1 MENEKKLEE
10 LKIEVN
16 NSIDSLQNVKYVI
29 DKILQANQFKVG
41 DEVTIKDCALTSSK
55 NDGLPLLV
63 DVIFIIEGI
72 FNSTNKALEK
82 VVDLRYDECRA
93 RHYTINDQ
101 SLKLVDEGSYKI
113 EQVPISAIQKAC

>member
-1 MENEKKLEE
+1 MENEKQLEE

>member
-1 MENEKKLEE
+1 MENDKQLEE
-10 LKIEVN
+10 LKIEVY